1 MAGETVV
8 TVIGNLT
15 EDPNLRHTNTGV
27 PVASFTV
34 ASTPRVFDRESNSWK
49 DGDALFLRCS
59 VWRDVAENVA
69 DSLTKGSRVIVQ
81 GRLKQRSYN
90 DAQGNPRTVFELDVE
105 EVGVSLR
112 YHTAKPVRAQRGS
125 GGGNFGGGQNFG
137 GNNQG
142 WAQPQNQNTGFG
154 QQEGYGQAPQSGGY
168 AAPAQDANP
177 WANNGADEAPPF

>member
-34 ASTPRVFDRESNSWK
+34 ASTPRVFDREANSWK
-49 DGDALFLRCS
+49 DGEALFLRCS

-90 DAQGNPRTVFELDVE
+90 DTQGNPRTVMELDVE
-105 EVGVSLR
+105 EVGASLR
-112 YHTAKPVRAQRGS
+112 YHTAKPVRAQRS
-125 GGGNFGGGQNFG
+125 PNNFG
-137 GNNQG
+137 GNQG
-142 WAQPQNQNTGFG
+142 APSWQQNQGFG
-154 QQEGYGQAPQSGGY
+154 QNDNGANAQNSGFQ
-168 AAPAQDANP
+168 APAQDNNP
-177 WANNGADEAPPF
+177 WANSGADEAPPF